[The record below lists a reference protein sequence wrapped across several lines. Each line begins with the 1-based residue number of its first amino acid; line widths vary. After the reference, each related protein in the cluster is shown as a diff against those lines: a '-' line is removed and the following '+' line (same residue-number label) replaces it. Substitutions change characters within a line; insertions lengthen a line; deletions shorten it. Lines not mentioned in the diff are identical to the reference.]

1 MQATCVELM
10 TMSGI

>member
-1 MQATCVELM
+1 MQVTCVELM